1 MKRVTRREFATGLA
15 GAAAAFAAGRRAL
28 AADAGKIKPSI
39 FGGIEIGVQSF
50 TYRAFSVDRMIESM
64 RSVGLSNVE
73 LWTGHLDPAKHTE
86 ADFKTVRGKL
96 DAAGIR
102 VSAYCVNFKPDAA
115 ADLLDKAFKGAGLLG
130 TSLMTTSTE
139 KSIIPRLDEW
149 AQRYKVTIG
158 IHNHWFG
165 DAWFKGDRSQNFE
178 SPDDFMG
185 ALQGRSKHMAIN
197 LDIGHFSAAGQ
208 DPVAFFKEHH
218 DRIMSLHVKDRD
230 KDATH
235 SNRKFGQGATPI
247 TEVLKLARQMK
258 FKYAANIEWEEDE
271 QEPTPGVK
279 DSFEYMR
286 RVLTS

>member
-1 MKRVTRREFATGLA
+1 MKTVTRREFATGLA
-15 GAAAAFAAGRRAL
+15 GAAAALAVGRRAL
-28 AADAGKIKPSI
+28 AGDAGKVEPSI
-39 FGGIEIGVQSF
+39 FGGIEVGVQSF

-139 KSIIPRLDEW
+139 KSIVPKLDDW
-149 AQRYKVTIG
+149 AQRYNVTIG

-178 SPDDFMG
+178 TPADFMG
-185 ALQGRSKHMAIN
+185 ALEGRSKHLAIN

-218 DRIMSLHVKDRD
+218 ERIMSLHVKDRD

-247 TEVLKLARQMK
+247 VEVLKLAQQLK

-279 DSFEYMR
+279 DSFEYMKR
-286 RVLTS
+286 ALTA

>member
-1 MKRVTRREFATGLA
+1 MKRMTRREFATGLA
-15 GAAAAFAAGRRAL
+15 AAAGAFAAGRRAL
-28 AADAGKIKPSI
+28 AADPGRIKPSI
-39 FGGIEIGVQSF
+39 FGGIEVGVQSF

-102 VSAYCVNFKPDAA
+102 VSAYCVNFKPDAS

-139 KSIIPRLDEW
+139 KSIVPRLDEY
-149 AQRYKVTIG
+149 AQKYKVTIG

-178 SPDDFMG
+178 SPDDFLG
-185 ALQGRSKHMAIN
+185 ALKGRSNHLAIN

-218 DRIMSLHVKDRD
+218 GRIMSLHVKDRD

-235 SNRKFGQGATPI
+235 SNRKFGEGATPI

>member
-15 GAAAAFAAGRRAL
+15 GAAAVFAAGRRVL
-28 AADAGKIKPSI
+28 ASDPGKIKPSI
-39 FGGIEIGVQSF
+39 FGGIEIGVQSY

-64 RSVGLSNVE
+64 RSVGLSSVE

-102 VSAYCVNFKPDAA
+102 VSAYCVNFKPDAS
-115 ADLLDKAFKGAGLLG
+115 ADLLDKAFKGAGFLG

-139 KSIIPRLDEW
+139 KSIVPKIDEW
-149 AQRYKVTIG
+149 AQKYKVTIG

-178 SPDDFMG
+178 TPEDFMG
-185 ALQGRSKHMAIN
+185 ALRGRSNHVAIN

-218 DRIMSLHVKDRD
+218 DRIMSLHIKDRD

-235 SNRKFGQGATPI
+235 TLRKFGQGATPI
-247 TEVLKLARQMK
+247 TEVLKLAQQLK
-258 FKYAANIEWEEDE
+258 FKYAANIEWEDDE

-279 DSFEYMR
+279 DSFEYMK
-286 RVLTS
+286 RVLAG

>member
-1 MKRVTRREFATGLA
+1 MTRVTRREFATGLA
-15 GAAAAFAAGRRAL
+15 GAAAALAAGRGARA
-28 AADAGKIKPSI
+28 ATPGRIEPSI
-39 FGGIEIGVQSF
+39 IGGIEVGVQSF
-50 TYRAFSVDRMIESM
+50 TYRAFGVDRMIESM

-86 ADFKTVRGKL
+86 ADFRTVRGKL

-102 VSAYCVNFKPDAA
+102 VSAYCVNFKPDAT

-139 KSIIPRLDEW
+139 KSIIPKLDEW
-149 AQRYKVTIG
+149 ARKYKVTIG

-178 SPDDFMG
+178 TPDDFMG
-185 ALQGRSKHMAIN
+185 ALHGRSKHMAIN

-247 TEVLKLARQMK
+247 TQVLKLAQQMR

-271 QEPTPGVK
+271 QEPTAGVK
-279 DSFEYMR
+279 DSFEYMK
-286 RVLTS
+286 RVLAG